1 MLRGGGTKKMLKC
14 FREEIIRRPGVGTAV
29 KWERGKGKGDEP
41 PRVRLHFLGI
51 TGRIED
57 SCVTSLTLT

>member
-1 MLRGGGTKKMLKC
+1 MLKC